1 VKKVKKALKGWGFN
15 LARSRKQ
22 KKKEI
27 MEEMADLVL
36 GEMGYLNSEQHI
48 RRMEINAE
56 LFRIMEEEELYW
68 FRRSHEKCI
77 LKGGGSEH

>member
-1 VKKVKKALKGWGFN
+1 
-15 LARSRKQ
+15 
-22 KKKEI
+22 

-77 LKGGGSEH
+77 LKGGV